1 MGVKSKPTFSY
12 AHIQRFF
19 LHIQMG
25 STVSRYRLGQRQTV
39 TVMARS
45 SFNLPAR
52 PAARVCKTRGPRR
65 RAVGTGENGHGV
77 DRPGHQ
83 VVQVFLPSS
92 WVYAPGLRVFES
104 PFFSGSLRRPLAPPA
119 ITRLESET
127 IGSKIG
133 KPSPAAFWVKVQA
146 RAPRASLFTPATFH
160 LKVAVC
166 DDLNLQGL
174 CDATHRPVKYR
185 VSALSCAN
193 TLSICCPFAFPA
205 RAWSTQP

>member
-104 PFFSGSLRRPLAPPA
+104 PFFSGSLDAPWHRLRSRDSSRKRSDPKSVSQARLHFGSRSRPAPPGPVCSPRRP
-119 ITRLESET
+119 
-127 IGSKIG
+127 
-133 KPSPAAFWVKVQA
+133 
-146 RAPRASLFTPATFH
+146 
-160 LKVAVC
+160 
-166 DDLNLQGL
+166 
-174 CDATHRPVKYR
+174 
-185 VSALSCAN
+185 
-193 TLSICCPFAFPA
+193 
-205 RAWSTQP
+205 ST